1 MKKLIIALLLA
12 LPMGVF
18 AQNLKVGY
26 LNKQEIL
33 TAMPE
38 SNVAM
43 KALEDMNLK
52 YITEGKKLQ
61 EEFQRKYQEYAE
73 QAETMD
79 DAIRKYKENELAR
92 LQQSIQEF
100 TQNAEET
107 LKKKQQELFAPIM
120 AKLDEAIGKVGN
132 EQGFTYIIDNTAG
145 ILTYKSA
152 QAIDVS
158 SAVRKALGI

>member
-12 LPMGVF
+12 LPLGVF

>member
-12 LPMGVF
+12 LPLGVF

-26 LNKQEIL
+26 INKQEIL

-43 KALEDMNLK
+43 KSLEDMNLK

-79 DAIRKYKENELAR
+79 EAIRKYKENELAR

-120 AKLDEAIGKVGN
+120 AKLDEAINKVGN